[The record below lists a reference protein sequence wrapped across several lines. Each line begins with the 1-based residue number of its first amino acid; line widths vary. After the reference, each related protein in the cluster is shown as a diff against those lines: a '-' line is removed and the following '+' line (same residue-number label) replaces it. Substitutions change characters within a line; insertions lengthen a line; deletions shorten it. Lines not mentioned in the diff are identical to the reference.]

1 MVNEAPAMTAAEIET
16 LMEEI
21 FPAIFM
27 GGRTFVIEEVRPRG
41 ARLRLIAS
49 AQHIRPGGTIM
60 GPAMFQLADYGL
72 YVAILGTIGK
82 AGASAVTTSLSI
94 NFLRRPPARD
104 LIADVDLFKIGKRLI
119 VGEVSIS
126 SAGEDDMVAHA
137 TATYAMP

>member
-1 MVNEAPAMTAAEIET
+1 MVNEAPAMSAVEIET
-16 LMEEI
+16 LMQEI

-27 GGRTFVIEEVRPRG
+27 GGRSYVIEEVRRKG
-41 ARLRLIAS
+41 ARMRLIAS

-82 AGASAVTTSLSI
+82 AGAGAVTTSLSM

-104 LIADVDLFKIGKRLI
+104 LLADVDLFKIGKRLI
-119 VGEVSIS
+119 VGEVALYSE
-126 SAGEDDMVAHA
+126 AEPEMVAHA

>member
-1 MVNEAPAMTAAEIET
+1 MTGDAPAMTAAEIEK
-16 LMEEI
+16 LMQEI

-27 GGRTFVIEEVRPRG
+27 AGRSYVIEDVRPRG
-41 ARLRLIAS
+41 ARMRLIAS

-82 AGASAVTTSLSI
+82 KGASAVTTSLSI

-119 VGEVSIS
+119 VGEVSLYS
-126 SAGEDDMVAHA
+126 EAESEMVAHA
-137 TATYAMP
+137 TATYAIP

>member
-1 MVNEAPAMTAAEIET
+1 MTNEAPAMTAAEIEK

-27 GGRTFVIEEVRPRG
+27 GGRNYVIEQIRARG

-60 GPAMFQLADYGL
+60 GPAMFQLADYGI
-72 YVAILGTIGK
+72 YVAILGTIGQK
-82 AGASAVTTSLSI
+82 GASAVTTSLSI

-104 LIADVDLFKIGKRLI
+104 LLADIDLFKIGRRLI
-119 VGEVSIS
+119 VGEVSLYS
-126 SAGEDDMVAHA
+126 DGEEEMVAHA

>member
-1 MVNEAPAMTAAEIET
+1 MTASEIEK

-21 FPAIFM
+21 FPAISM
-27 GGRTFVIEEVRPRG
+27 GGRNYVIEEIRSRG

-60 GPAMFQLADYGL
+60 GPAMFQLADYGI
-72 YVAILGTIGK
+72 YVAILGSIGTR
-82 AGASAVTTSLSI
+82 GASAVTTSLSI

-104 LIADVDLFKIGKRLI
+104 LLADIDLFKIGKRLI
-119 VGEVSIS
+119 VGEVSLYS
-126 SAGEDDMVAHA
+126 VGEEEMVAHA